1 MPWQQLHDI
10 LDGTEV
16 QRAGKRKAKR
26 TDAGRAPIERD
37 GGDSPAWSHKRGPYI
52 PLPQLLAA
60 ATEESGADPAEAST
74 SPLTASSPSTPLP
87 SADPESSGE
96 SGRTTAAGTSATI
109 PYAEL
114 HAHSHYSFLDGA
126 SSPEEL
132 VEEAVKLG
140 LHALAI
146 TDHDGFYGVVRLAEA
161 AEAYGLKT
169 IFGAELS
176 LGLSAPQN
184 GVADPEG
191 EHLLVLARG
200 EEGYHRL
207 AGAITQAQLADGA
220 EKGRPVFDLDDLAV
234 RLRGHAVVLTGCR
247 KGAVRRALAG
257 AGADGGFRS
266 PEAAAEHAVRRLV
279 ERFGPEGVAV
289 ELFDHGNPLDN
300 AHNDALAAIADRLGL
315 PCVATNAVHFA
326 EPSRHPLATALAA
339 VRARRS
345 LDEMDGWLP
354 ASDGAHLRSG
364 AEMARRFA
372 RYPGAVE
379 NTVLL
384 ADQLS
389 FSLRSARPKLPKQD
403 VPEGHTPMSYLREL
417 VEQGITERYGTP
429 GPGWHG
435 PAPVEEVRARVEQ
448 ELAVIEKKDFPGYFL
463 IVREITQFAKSRGIL
478 CQGRGSAANS
488 AACYFLGITAVDSI
502 QYRLPFERFLSSL
515 REEEPDIDVDFDS
528 DRREEVIQHVYA
540 TYGRANAAQVAN
552 VISYRPKNAVRD
564 VAKAFGYSQGQQDAW
579 SKQLNRWDALSEA
592 RESTAGPDDAAPDTS
607 HRNAA
612 GRGKVGRGDASRDPA
627 ARNPAARDQAAAKG
641 TRPSDSSASSG
652 ETTDD
657 AVIPEPVLALAEQ
670 LLGYP
675 RHLGIH
681 SGGMVLT
688 ERPVGEV
695 VPIEHARMENRTVL
709 QWDKDDCEW
718 MGLVKFDL
726 LGLGMLAALQYCFDL
741 VEENFGERWTLADLP
756 KEEPAVY
763 DMLCRA
769 DSVGVFQV
777 ESRAQM
783 STLPRLRPREFY
795 DLVVEIALIRP
806 GPIQGGA
813 VHPYIR
819 RRSGEEKET
828 YPHPLLEP
836 VLKRTLGVPLFQEQ
850 LMQMAMAIGG
860 CSAEDAD
867 LLRRAMGS
875 KRGIE
880 KIDSLKQKLF
890 AGMAENGLGPEE
902 AQTIYLQ
909 IKAFANF
916 GFAESH
922 SLSFALL
929 VYASSWLK
937 LHYPGAF
944 LAALLRAQPMGFY
957 SPQTLVADARRHGV
971 RVLRPDILRSR
982 AEACLEPDDGEPE
995 DGEELTDAGHGTA
1008 GRDTAD
1014 RTAGR
1019 HAAAG
1024 RPAAAHRQDAG
1035 FQAGTGF
1042 RQHSTLQQ
1050 DSTTRQHS
1058 ALQDS
1063 AGPTRP
1069 TQRPFTPP
1077 GGLDSCLNDFHP
1089 KAGPFDPEAPDEGA
1103 AHRRDGSHAVRLGIA
1118 SVTSIGK
1125 DLAERIVA
1133 EREQNGPFLGL
1144 TDLSRRTGLTAE
1156 QLEALASAGAFESLG
1171 LSRRE
1176 ALWQAGSAALERPG
1190 QLPGTQP
1197 YIQPPLLPELGDEEA
1212 VAYELWATGIATDDH
1227 PVRHARG
1234 PLDARGVLR
1243 ITALRSAEDGTRVE
1257 VAGLV
1262 THRQRPQTAQGITFM
1277 NLEDETGILNVV
1289 CSVGVWTRYRRVAQT
1304 AKAMVVRGLMERSK
1318 EGVINLVADRL
1329 EALPLR
1335 AKTTSRDFR

>member
-1 MPWQQLHDI
+1 MGWSNPPIPWQQLHDI
-10 LDGTEV
+10 LEGKEVALPTSKAPDQSGAAKSTRRGAKAARTE
-16 QRAGKRKAKR
+16 
-26 TDAGRAPIERD
+26 AGRAPIEHD
-37 GGDSPAWSHKRGPYI
+37 GGDSPAWSRKRGPYI
-52 PLPQLLAA
+52 PLPQLAASAPSSDAAGEAA
-60 ATEESGADPAEAST
+60 AGGGAP
-74 SPLTASSPSTPLP
+74 PSS
-87 SADPESSGE
+87 
-96 SGRTTAAGTSATI
+96 AAAAAPTV

-114 HAHSHYSFLDGA
+114 HVHSHYSFLDGA

-132 VEEAVKLG
+132 VEEAVRLG

-169 IFGAELS
+169 VFGAELS
-176 LGLSAPQN
+176 LGLSGPQN

-207 AGAITQAQLADGA
+207 AGAITQAQLAGGA
-220 EKGRPVFDLDDLAV
+220 EKGRPVFDADDVAARV
-234 RLRGHAVVLTGCR
+234 RGHGVVLTGCR
-247 KGAVRRALAG
+247 KGAVRRALAEG
-257 AGADGGFRS
+257 GPDG
-266 PEAAAEHAVRRLV
+266 EAAAERAVLGLV
-279 ERFGPEGVAV
+279 ERFGRDGVAV
-289 ELFDHGNPLDN
+289 ELFDHGNPLDS
-300 AHNDALAAIADRLGL
+300 AHNDALAAMAARLGL

-326 EPSRHPLATALAA
+326 EPSRHQLATTLAA

-345 LDEMDGWLP
+345 LDELDGWLP

-364 AEMARRFA
+364 EEMARRFA

-379 NTVLL
+379 NTVRL
-384 ADQLS
+384 ADELA
-389 FSLRSARPKLPKQD
+389 FPLRSARPKLPKQE

-417 VEQGITERYGTP
+417 VDHGITERYGTP
-429 GPGWHG
+429 GPGWRG
-435 PAPVEEVRARVEQ
+435 PVPLEEVRERVEK
-448 ELAVIEKKDFPGYFL
+448 ELGVIERKDFPGYFL
-463 IVREITQFAKSRGIL
+463 IVYEIVQFARSQGIL

-488 AACYFLGITAVDSI
+488 AVCYFLSITAVDSI
-502 QYRLPFERFLSSL
+502 AYKLPFERFLSSL

-540 TYGRANAAQVAN
+540 RYGRGNAAQVAN
-552 VISYRPKNAVRD
+552 VVSYRPKNAVRD

-579 SKQLNRWDALSEA
+579 SKRLERWDALS
-592 RESTAGPDDAAPDTS
+592 
-607 HRNAA
+607 
-612 GRGKVGRGDASRDPA
+612 
-627 ARNPAARDQAAAKG
+627 AAKRTEG
-641 TRPSDSSASSG
+641 EEG
-652 ETTDD
+652 ETDD
-657 AVIPEPVLALAEQ
+657 DGIPARVLGLAEQ
-670 LLGYP
+670 FLGYP

-741 VEENFGERWTLADLP
+741 VDENFGERWRIEDIP
-756 KEEPAVY
+756 KEEQAVY

-783 STLPRLRPREFY
+783 STLPRLRPRSFY

-819 RRSGEEKET
+819 RRAGEEKVT

-836 VLKRTLGVPLFQEQ
+836 VLERTLGVPLFQEQ

-875 KRGIE
+875 KRGVE
-880 KIDSLKQKLF
+880 KIGSLREKLF
-890 AGMAENGLGPEE
+890 AGMAANGLTAEE
-902 AQTIYLQ
+902 AKAVYTQ
-909 IKAFANF
+909 IAAFADF

-922 SLSFALL
+922 SISFGVL

-971 RVLRPDILRSR
+971 HVLRPDILLSR
-982 AEACLEPDDGEPE
+982 ADACLEPD
-995 DGEELTDAGHGTA
+995 TDGHG
-1008 GRDTAD
+1008 G
-1014 RTAGR
+1014 
-1019 HAAAG
+1019 HA
-1024 RPAAAHRQDAG
+1024 PEQ
-1035 FQAGTGF
+1035 
-1042 RQHSTLQQ
+1042 
-1050 DSTTRQHS
+1050 
-1058 ALQDS
+1058 
-1063 AGPTRP
+1063 
-1069 TQRPFTPP
+1069 
-1077 GGLDSCLNDFHP
+1077 GGLDACLELFQP
-1089 KAGPFDPEAPDEGA
+1089 RIGGFDQDAPDDGP
-1103 AHRRDGSHAVRLGIA
+1103 AHRRDASHAVRLGLS
-1118 SVTSIGK
+1118 SVTGIGQ

-1133 EREQNGPFLGL
+1133 EREANGPFREL
-1144 TDLSRRTGLTAE
+1144 TELSRRTGLSAE
-1156 QLEALASAGAFESLG
+1156 QLEALASAGALDSLG
-1171 LSRRE
+1171 LTRRE
-1176 ALWQAGSAALERPG
+1176 ALWQSGAAALERPG

-1197 YIQPPLLPELGDEEA
+1197 YVQPPLLPELSDEET
-1212 VAYELWATGIATDDH
+1212 VAYDLWATGVATDSH

-1243 ITALRSAEDGTRVE
+1243 IEALHTAEPGSRIEA
-1257 VAGLV
+1257 AGLV

-1289 CSVGVWTRYRRVAQT
+1289 CSIGVWTRYRRVAQS
-1304 AKAMVVRGLMERSK
+1304 ARAMVVRGILERSK
-1318 EGVINLVADRL
+1318 EGVTNLVADRL

-1335 AKTTSRDFR
+1335 AKTSSRDFR